1 MDSRVENGFNQE
13 LESALPFQLAGRA
26 NGKDGPHV
34 LTNPNSTPWGKGK
47 AREIIVID

>member
-1 MDSRVENGFNQE
+1 MDSRVENRFNQE
-13 LESALPFQLAGRA
+13 LESQLA
-26 NGKDGPHV
+26 NGKDCPHV